1 MTDAICIRCG
11 SRKRA
16 PWRRC
21 RRCGLDPSGDPE
33 ALVRSVYLS
42 TARFDAPDDRRA
54 WGAALDAVG
63 ARIEAGTPPEFDAG
77 ELRRLRAQRDA
88 VRRAPASAVWGAV
101 FRLFLPALVFLAT
114 LFGAVLL
121 LRSCVR

>member
-1 MTDAICIRCG
+1 MTDAVCIRCG
-11 SRKRA
+11 SRKRT

-33 ALVRSVYLS
+33 TLVRSVYLS
-42 TARFDAPDDRRA
+42 TARFEAPDERRA
-54 WGAALDAVG
+54 WAATLDAVA
-63 ARIEAGTPPEFDAG
+63 ARIEAGTPPEFGDG

-88 VRRAPASAVWGAV
+88 VRRVPASAVWRAV
-101 FRLFLPALVFLAT
+101 LRLFLPALVFLAI

-121 LRSCVR
+121 LRSRVR